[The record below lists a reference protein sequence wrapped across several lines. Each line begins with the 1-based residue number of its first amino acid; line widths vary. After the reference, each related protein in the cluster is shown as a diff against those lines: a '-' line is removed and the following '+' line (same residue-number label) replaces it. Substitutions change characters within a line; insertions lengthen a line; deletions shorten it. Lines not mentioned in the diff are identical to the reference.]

1 MRAKEVIRALDR
13 LGFVISRQS
22 GSHIRLI
29 HPGSP
34 SAGLTVS
41 MHAGEDL
48 SDGNISS
55 IIRQAGITRAEFE
68 QARRNRL

>member
-1 MRAKEVIRALDR
+1 MRAKEVIRALER

-29 HPGSP
+29 HPGRP

-48 SDGNISS
+48 SDGNIS